1 MQSITKFTIEG
12 KNNESNILERDTTVD
27 LGIAS
32 PKSALLLNFL
42 FNRLDA
48 DRPTHTKW
56 TRRYGNETVQSGGGL
71 LTRAEARVMID
82 DFSRVTIYFDQ
93 QYAVGKYIRVA
104 EGKAAVRKAILDK
117 IANELKKAW
126 KKYSVADKI
135 QILYKSHIS
144 NREVYGVLNT
154 SNWEKTDY
162 LDLKGIQTV
171 KDERDR
177 EFVEVSLNEYRAL
190 YEFLKGRDPEKV
202 KERNGITAWNSMIG
216 KQIEDQFLISAVETI
231 KNEIAKVKE
240 TYAQQCSEASNERD
254 TAKSLADKICREK
267 IDSYQNEMKNKIEE
281 LKAQMAEMVKMAE
294 AVTAAT
300 APSF

>member
-12 KNNESNILERDTTVD
+12 KNNESNILERESTVD
-27 LGIAS
+27 LGISS

-42 FNRLDA
+42 FNRLNA

-56 TRRYGNETVQSGGGL
+56 SRRYGNETVKSGGGL
-71 LTRAEARVMID
+71 LVRAEARVMID
-82 DFSRVTIYFDQ
+82 DFSRITIYFDR
-93 QYAVGKYIRVA
+93 QYDVEKYIRVA

-126 KKYSVADKI
+126 KNYSVADKI
-135 QILYKSHIS
+135 QILYKFPASK
-144 NREVYGVLNT
+144 RDVYGVLNT

-162 LDLKGIQTV
+162 LDLKGIQTI

-190 YEFLKGRDPEKV
+190 YEFLKGRNPEKN
-202 KERNGITAWNSMIG
+202 KERNGITAWDSMIG
-216 KQIEDQFLISAVETI
+216 KQIEDQFLINAVENI
-231 KNEIAKVKE
+231 KNEIAKAKE
-240 TYAQQCSEASNERD
+240 TYTQQCYEAQNERD

-267 IDSYQNEMKNKIEE
+267 IDGYQNEMKNKIEE
-281 LKAQMAEMVKMAE
+281 LKGQMAEAVKMAE
-294 AVTAAT
+294 AVTAPS
-300 APSF
+300 PSF